1 MCTCAVGTASDHGNV
16 QTAVSMLVLLNTL
29 GIVEGLRLVVV
40 RLLSSAGSPLHCL
53 TGSGLLQKKN
63 LFMKLT
69 IQVLDNATETV
80 AVGSDNDVLSRLDF
94 RADDFVPEG
103 QGAGDGVFQG
113 LAGGQLTWLQVLV
126 AP

>member
-1 MCTCAVGTASDHGNV
+1 
-16 QTAVSMLVLLNTL
+16 MLVLLNTL